1 MSDKLL
7 ENLDNFVKEVNT
19 TNKSNEKL
27 KILAKYPHLKK
38 ILKYIFDKNLNYGI
52 KSNAY
57 KKFLKK
63 KPKHSPERIGDIFD
77 LLDMLANR
85 SITGDKAK
93 ETLKYF
99 ISLYPEYQDLIL
111 SILDRNIKIRMNVS
125 QLNKVFP
132 GLIKTFEVMLA
143 HKYEEKSMKSGK
155 YYISRKL
162 DGVRCICIFKSD
174 NDIRFFSREGKEFVD
189 KNDNPT
195 LTALYEPLRQV
206 FKDKIKPF
214 VLDGEICIVNNNKED
229 FTAVMKQIRKNVVN
243 PRYYLFD
250 LLTLEEFENKKGNIL
265 FSKRL
270 EKLRYFSKKHN
281 SIRILPQIDF
291 NDKNFKVMKEAANA
305 QGWEG
310 LMIRKNV
317 VYKAGRS
324 KDLLKYKNFFD
335 EEYIVKDITVGPFR
349 IISDETGLETT
360 IKTMT
365 AVVIDYGTND
375 TKVGSGF
382 SIEERKMY
390 YKNPKL
396 IIGKKITVKYFE
408 KTPDSLRFP
417 TFVCIRDYE

>member
-7 ENLDNFVKEVNT
+7 ENLDNLVKEINT
-19 TNKSNEKL
+19 TNKSNDKL
-27 KILAKYPHLKK
+27 KILANYPQLKK

-52 KSNAY
+52 KSAAY

-63 KPKHSPERIGDIFD
+63 KTKHAPERIGDIFD
-77 LLDMLANR
+77 LLDLFATR
-85 SITGDKAK
+85 SLTGDKAK

-99 ISLYPEYQDLIL
+99 ISLYPEYEDLIL
-111 SILDRNIKIRMNVS
+111 SILDKNIKIRMNIK
-125 QLNKVFP
+125 QINKVFP

-143 HKYEEKSMKSGK
+143 HKYEDKAMKSGK

-162 DGVRCICIFKSD
+162 DGVRCICIFRSD

-195 LTALYEPLRQV
+195 LSALYEPLKQV
-206 FKDKIKPF
+206 FKNKLKPF
-214 VLDGEICIVNNNKED
+214 VLDGEICIVNNDKED
-229 FTAVMKQIRKNVVN
+229 FTSVMKQIRKNVIN

-250 LLTLEEFENKKGNIL
+250 ILSLEEFENKAGNTL

-270 EKLRYFSKKHN
+270 EHLRLFSNKHN
-281 SIRILPQIDF
+281 SICVLPQLQF
-291 NDKNFKVMKEAANA
+291 NKANFDMMKEISSQ

-324 KDLLKYKNFFD
+324 KDLLKYKTFED
-335 EEYIVKDITVGPFR
+335 AEYLVKDINIGELRV
-349 IISDETGLETT
+349 ISDDTGLEET
-360 IKTMT
+360 IETMT
-365 AVVIDYGTND
+365 AVIIDYGTND

-382 SIEERKMY
+382 SIEQRKLY
-390 YKNPKL
+390 YENPEL
-396 IIGKKITVKYFE
+396 IVGKKITVKYFE